1 LVHHNIRKWLAKK
14 RPALT
19 EELASNRL
27 AWAIKHV
34 LWTAAD
40 WARILFSDEASIEL
54 SRGKKRVWVFRTPG
68 QKWDTNMIDPQAKGK
83 QLSVMIWG
91 AINLLDGKLELG
103 LLERDEE
110 SPGGGYTAGSY
121 IKILDENLLP
131 AYYPGY
137 MYQQDNARIHT
148 AKRTQKYLESHGI
161 WTIAWPA
168 YSPDLNPIEH
178 VWAKLKEILYERHPD
193 LLYMK
198 GKANQDIDYLFKCL
212 LDSWEHL
219 PVDYIYSC
227 IGSMQ
232 TRCQAVIDADG
243 WYTRF

>member
-1 LVHHNIRKWLAKK
+1 MDHHNIKKWLAKK

-27 AWAIKHV
+27 AWAIEHV
-34 LWTAAD
+34 TWTAAD

-54 SRGKKRVWVFRTPG
+54 SRGKKQVWVFRTPS
-68 QKWDTNMIDPQAKGK
+68 QKWDTNMIEPVAKGK

-91 AINLLDGKLELG
+91 AINLLDAKLELG
-103 LLERDEE
+103 LMERDEE

-121 IKILDENLLP
+121 IKILDENFLY

-137 MYQQDNARIHT
+137 QYQQDNARIHT
-148 AKRTQKYLESHGI
+148 AKKTQEYLESHGI
-161 WTIAWPA
+161 WTISWPA
-168 YSPDLNPIEH
+168 YSLDLNPIEH

-193 LLYMK
+193 LLSMK
-198 GKANQDIDYLFKCL
+198 GKAEQDIEYLFECL

-232 TRCQAVIDADG
+232 TRCQAVIDAKG